1 MAEEIV
7 DRLKAEGQLIRNT
20 GTNSIRA
27 VRIQLDRFEEIFET
41 ISENI
46 SAQTQM
52 MASMLD
58 VSADQLKISE
68 ETAEREE
75 ARRQR
80 EELAEDQT
88 TTPSPDTTR
97 DDLPDK
103 KTRESRGL
111 FDLLRGGTGFLNKL
125 LMGALFA
132 GGVYAL
138 GNVFKGFIDAKI
150 GESEF
155 TKGLASAIN
164 WTAIGSIFGLK
175 FGLLLGAGN
184 ILSNIFD
191 LPEVTKKIGDA
202 FGKEFTD
209 NQAEG
214 IGTALGAALTA
225 AWLKK
230 GGLRFKI
237 IGALIVATELL
248 GNNMKDWL
256 IDQAGVNPDW
266 ANTTVD
272 VATLGIQGAL
282 AGLGI
287 AGVVGM
293 AAIPALIAGGVA
305 GLAVGIGI
313 AAKKWLDKKAKTEL
327 EGFNAALDK
336 AFESGNPQDVLDA
349 MIAKNRAAAAAER
362 ASVQAQDNYEREI
375 QTRKAELQSAME
387 RAAAQEIEGEG
398 LVTRKLGQIQAA
410 EDFKSGASKYNSLIT
425 ALGAIARSDITQD
438 IAKDLGKEGLSSFL
452 EQTLDE
458 IIRNNP
464 DLRTDNETRE
474 KVISKVLSDYSFRR
488 GTKGFQDFGDAS
500 FAILHGREAVVPEE
514 TPAGRFL
521 NQYFT
526 NEWMPK
532 MAPSSDLADRVS
544 TAAGGIINM
553 PVIVNNSPTVA
564 PVVNNVQGGPNVTS
578 TNVFGSGGSRSG
590 TFGLSNAIN

>member
-1 MAEEIV
+1 MSEEIV

-27 VRIQLDRFEEIFET
+27 VRIQLNRFEDIFKT

-46 SAQTQM
+46 SSQTQM

-58 VSADQLKISE
+58 ISADQLKMSQ

-80 EELAEDQT
+80 EDLAADQT
-88 TTPSPDTTR
+88 PTPRPDITR
-97 DDLPDK
+97 DDLPNT

-111 FDLLRGGTGFLNKL
+111 FDLLSGGTGFLNKL
-125 LMGALFA
+125 LKGALFA
-132 GGVYAL
+132 GGIYAL

-150 GESEF
+150 GENEF

-191 LPEVTKKIGDA
+191 LPEVTQKIGDA
-202 FGKEFTD
+202 FDTEFTD

-214 IGTALGAALTA
+214 IGTALGAALTV

-256 IDQAGVNPDW
+256 IAEAGVDPDW

-272 VATLGIQGAL
+272 VTTLGLQGALIGGSIGGLPGAIAGAL
-282 AGLGI
+282 AGLAIGLGSKFI
-287 AGVVGM
+287 NWLNNKRDEATQKFNEDV
-293 AAIPALIAGGVA
+293 AAIEPLLEKAMRGETLTEEESRE
-305 GLAVGIGI
+305 LARVYAKSQERFGPGRLPSSDEN
-313 AAKKWLDKKAKTEL
+313 AAKAEETSRRIREAQGKRPLEL
-327 EGFNAALDK
+327 EKGIIDK
-336 AFESGNPQDVLDA
+336 N
-349 MIAKNRAAAAAER
+349 
-362 ASVQAQDNYEREI
+362 
-375 QTRKAELQSAME
+375 
-387 RAAAQEIEGEG
+387 
-398 LVTRKLGQIQAA
+398 QI
-410 EDFKSGASKYNSLIT
+410 KSRV
-425 ALGAIARSDITQD
+425 LGALEGNQENLLELVRYLQEGRGIEDRDSIKRLLISRGNNVFYEMDELSAPQLVENLN
-438 IAKDLGKEGLSSFL
+438 KWEDLIEKSF
-452 EQTLDE
+452 D
-458 IIRNNP
+458 NN
-464 DLRTDNETRE
+464 
-474 KVISKVLSDYSFRR
+474 VFRR
-488 GTKGFQDFGDAS
+488 GTKGFQDFGPAS

-521 NQYFT
+521 NQFFT
-526 NEWMPK
+526 DNWLPK

-544 TAAGGIINM
+544 TATGGAINM

-564 PVVNNVQGGPNVTS
+564 PIVNNVQGGPNVTS
-578 TNVFGSGGSRSG
+578 TTVFGSGGSRSG
-590 TFGLSNAIN
+590 TFGFSNAVN